1 MLLIHAVSA
10 ALLAWATLGLTPTR
24 WLLAMLLF
32 YLGCRLL
39 GLAVPRVRVYAM
51 RVEAGA
57 RFVPWYAYRIVAASL
72 DVAAAVL
79 DWRST
84 VTPAV
89 VRVSLQTDDKR
100 LITLISCLLTLTPGT
115 LALDYL
121 DKVLYVHVLDS
132 RSADSVQHAV
142 DEIEQRLAGW
152 IHPPGEFS

>member
-1 MLLIHAVSA
+1 MLLTHVLSA

-24 WLLAMLLF
+24 WLLAMLVVYALF
-32 YLGCRLL
+32 RLM
-39 GLAVPRVRVYAM
+39 GLVVPALRVYAM

-57 RFVPWYAYRIVAASL
+57 RFVPWYAYKIVAASL

-79 DWRST
+79 DWRRT
-84 VTPAV
+84 VSPAV

-121 DKVLYVHVLDS
+121 NQVLYVHVLDS
-132 RSADSVQHAV
+132 RSADSVQEAV
-142 DEIEQRLAGW
+142 VEIEQRLAGW
-152 IHPPGEFS
+152 IYPLGGRL